1 MTSKENFI
9 KQNSFGFKPEMGR
22 LTPTVAFP
30 SYWRFIYERPQI
42 FLRRLAAQPA
52 PWTQDR
58 ILAEYKFTN
67 VFRVLD
73 TESQTCVKIANSPL
87 SAISAE
93 QALFR
98 ILLFKIYN
106 LTGTWNLLCNELGE
120 EPQLSN
126 WNPDRYGDILCAEQ
140 TKGRKIFSSAYMMF
154 ADRSLRGPGSK
165 TRMWLETLD
174 RIMRTDLSARIVKSG
189 SLEEA
194 VRLLSGYRGID
205 DFTGQQYATDF
216 SYTPWFRPE
225 DADAFVLPGPGSID
239 GIAKCFNHRYSVGAC
254 SDIIRLMRD
263 NSHELSMQV
272 TGCPPPTLPGIDRPM
287 DLIDFQSG
295 FCECDKY
302 SRVAHAHLNHLAKQ
316 GRTKIKTAYRVPAGT
331 LKPLPPPVYPLH
343 WYPARAAIA
352 STESV
357 VSVPKIVTSTTEP
370 KSETE
375 SQPQSVPTP
384 EIAQVPEPKVAL
396 AQEKSFPA
404 PEPRTRERRAK
415 CRRALRKA
423 GELNP
428 TEEDVDW
435 IVDYFI
441 QRGID
446 PLKRK
451 SGALAKQLTEDAA

>member
-9 KQNSFGFKPEMGR
+9 KQNSFGFKPEMGH
-22 LTPTVAFP
+22 LTPTVAFT
-30 SYWRFIYERPQI
+30 SYWRFIHERHQI

-73 TESQTCVKIANSPL
+73 TESQSCAKIANSPL
-87 SAISAE
+87 SAISTE
-93 QALFR
+93 GALFR

-106 LTGTWNLLCNELGE
+106 LTSTWNLLCNELGE

-126 WNPDRYGDILCAEQ
+126 WNPDRYGHILCAEQ
-140 TKGRKIFSSAYMMF
+140 ARGKKIFSSAYMMF
-154 ADRSLRGPGSK
+154 AERSLKGPGSK
-165 TRMWLETLD
+165 IRMWLETLD
-174 RIMRTDLSARIVKSG
+174 RMMRADLSARMVKGG

-216 SYTPWFRPE
+216 SHTPWFRPE
-225 DADAFVLPGPGSID
+225 DADAFILPGPGSID
-239 GIAKCFNHRYSVGAC
+239 GIAKCFNHRYPVREC

-263 NSHELSMQV
+263 RAHELSMQV
-272 TGCPPPTLPGIDRPM
+272 TGCLPPTLPGIDRPM

-302 SRVAHAHLNHLAKQ
+302 SRDAHPQLNHLAKQ

-343 WYPARAAIA
+343 WYPAIFSGRCPGLGGGVTLLGCSEILAPRGPGRSAVFPQ
-352 STESV
+352 EEKPPYNL
-357 VSVPKIVTSTTEP
+357 PKLQERWFQIMDDERWYVFEPIWNHPMRWLLGLIVGKHQSYP
-370 KSETE
+370 LKS
-375 SQPQSVPTP
+375 
-384 EIAQVPEPKVAL
+384 VAL
-396 AQEKSFPA
+396 
-404 PEPRTRERRAK
+404 RH
-415 CRRALRKA
+415 
-423 GELNP
+423 
-428 TEEDVDW
+428 
-435 IVDYFI
+435 
-441 QRGID
+441 
-446 PLKRK
+446 PLI
-451 SGALAKQLTEDAA
+451 